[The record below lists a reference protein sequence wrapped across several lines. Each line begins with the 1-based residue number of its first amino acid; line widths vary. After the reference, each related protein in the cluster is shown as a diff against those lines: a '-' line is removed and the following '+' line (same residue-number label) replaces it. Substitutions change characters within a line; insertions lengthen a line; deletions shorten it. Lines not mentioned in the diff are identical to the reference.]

1 MGINVG
7 SCSVAQ
13 TLEGPGG
20 RVSGPRIPEPTLL
33 GLTWPLLTRGWPVLS
48 CVTQGPGEEG
58 PGVFVANISSFGSQG
73 LGPQMPESHP

>member
-1 MGINVG
+1 MWVPALWLRH
-7 SCSVAQ
+7 S
-13 TLEGPGG
+13 EGAWG
-20 RVSGPRIPEPTLL
+20 RVSVQGYPEPTLLL